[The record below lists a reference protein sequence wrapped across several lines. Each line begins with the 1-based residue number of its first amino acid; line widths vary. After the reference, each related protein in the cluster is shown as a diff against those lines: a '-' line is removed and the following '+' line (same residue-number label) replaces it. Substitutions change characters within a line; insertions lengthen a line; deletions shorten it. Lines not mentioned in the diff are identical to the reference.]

1 MLAMKIKSRLKIV
14 SGIMSLAVAWSL
26 GSLPAPGESVPG
38 APPVSPLMWDSMAKE
53 SFPKLGDPFADFTFS
68 LTNTSDSAVVINN
81 VVTSCGCTVA
91 KTPPRP
97 WHLAGHTNDSMTISV
112 NLAGKA
118 LTFTKVITVIAADQ
132 PNQLLT
138 VTVHMPDS
146 PEGKR
151 RQNMLLAT
159 TDRQGVFKNDCAT
172 CHKAPT
178 EGKMGQELFASACEI
193 CHDPKGPGEKR
204 ADMVPDLHALK
215 HPTDY
220 AYWKMIITIGKPGTL
235 MPAFGS
241 VAGGPL
247 TDEQVDS
254 LAKTLTTLIP
264 SPALTNALNTVPGR

>member
-1 MLAMKIKSRLKIV
+1 MRATKIKSSLKVAPVIA
-14 SGIMSLAVAWSL
+14 GLAVALSMGL
-26 GSLPAPGESVPG
+26 LAVFGESVPG
-38 APPVSPLMWDSMAKE
+38 SPAPSPLLWDSLTKE
-53 SFPKLGDPFADFTFS
+53 SFPVPGQPTADFTFS
-68 LTNTSDSAVVINN
+68 VTNTSDSEVVIKN
-81 VVTSCGCTVA
+81 VVPSCGCTVA

-97 WHLAGHTNDSMTISV
+97 WHLVGHTNDSMTISV

-118 LTFTKVITVIAADQ
+118 MTFTKAITVFADNQ
-132 PNQLLT
+132 PNQVLT

-146 PEGKR
+146 SEAL
-151 RQNMLLAT
+151 RQQRMLLAT

-178 EGKMGQELFASACEI
+178 EGKMGQELFATACEI
-193 CHDPKGPGEKR
+193 CHDPKGPGETR
-204 ADMVPDLHALK
+204 AGMVPDLRALK

-264 SPALTNALNTVPGR
+264 SPTLTNALNTVQSK

>member
-1 MLAMKIKSRLKIV
+1 MRAAKIQSKLKLVPGIACLAAAWLL
-14 SGIMSLAVAWSL
+14 GQPAVF
-26 GSLPAPGESVPG
+26 GETVPGTPAP
-38 APPVSPLMWDSMAKE
+38 SPLVWDSVSKE
-53 SFPKLGDPFADFTFS
+53 SFPGMNQPTADFTFNV
-68 LTNTSDSAVVINN
+68 TNTSDSEVIINT
-81 VVTSCGCTVA
+81 VQTSCGCTVA

-97 WHLAGHTNDSMTISV
+97 WHLAGHTNDSMTVSV

-118 LTFTKVITVIAADQ
+118 LTFTKAITVFAANQ
-132 PNQLLT
+132 PNQVLM
-138 VTVHMPDS
+138 VTIHMPDS
-146 PEGKR
+146 PEAKR
-151 RQNMLLAT
+151 QQNMLLAS

-172 CHKAPT
+172 CHKTPS
-178 EGKMGQELFASACEI
+178 EGKMGQELFAAACEI

-215 HPTDY
+215 HTTDY

-254 LAKTLTTLIP
+254 LAQTLSTLIP
-264 SPALTNALNTVPGR
+264 SPAQTNALNMLQGK

>member
-1 MLAMKIKSRLKIV
+1 MRATKIESRLKIV
-14 SGIMSLAVAWSL
+14 SGIVSLAVAWLL
-26 GSLPAPGESVPG
+26 GAPAIFGQPAPG
-38 APPVSPLMWDSMAKE
+38 APPVSPLMWDSMTKE
-53 SFPKLGDPFADFTFS
+53 SFPAAGQPTADFTFS
-68 LTNTSDSAVVINN
+68 VTNTSDSEVVIND
-81 VVTSCGCTVA
+81 VHTSCGCTVA

-118 LTFTKVITVIAADQ
+118 LTFTKAITVVAANL
-132 PNQLLT
+132 PNQILT

-146 PEGKR
+146 NEAL
-151 RQNMLLAT
+151 RQQRMMLAT

-172 CHKAPT
+172 CHKTPA
-178 EGKMGQELFASACEI
+178 EGKTGQELFAAACEI
-193 CHDPKGPGEKR
+193 CHDPKGPGETR
-204 ADMVPDLHALK
+204 AAMVPDLHALN

-220 AYWKMIITIGKPGTL
+220 AYWKMMITIGKPGTL

-254 LAKTLTTLIP
+254 LAKTLAATIP
-264 SPALTNALNTVPGR
+264 SPAQTNALDMLQTK

>member
-1 MLAMKIKSRLKIV
+1 MRATKIKSRLKIV
-14 SGIMSLAVAWSL
+14 SGIVSLAVAWSL
-26 GSLPAPGESVPG
+26 GSLPLSGESVPG
-38 APPVSPLMWDSMAKE
+38 APPLSPLVWDSMAKE
-53 SFPKLGDPFADFTFS
+53 SYPAMGQPTADFTFS
-68 LTNTSDSAVVINN
+68 VTNTSDSEVVINN
-81 VVTSCGCTVA
+81 VQTSCGCTVA

-97 WHLAGHTNDSMTISV
+97 WHLVGHTNDSMTISV

-118 LTFTKVITVIAADQ
+118 LTFTKAITVFAADQ
-132 PNQLLT
+132 PNQVLT

-146 PEGKR
+146 MEAKR
-151 RQNMLLAT
+151 QQNMMLAT

-172 CHKAPT
+172 CHKTPT
-178 EGKMGQELFASACEI
+178 EGKMGQELFAAACEI
-193 CHDPKGPGEKR
+193 CHDPKGPGESR
-204 ADMVPDLHALK
+204 AGMVPDLHALK

-254 LAKTLTTLIP
+254 LAKTLATIIP
-264 SPALTNALNTVPGR
+264 SPAQTNALNTLQSK